1 MWPAPQCPTR
11 FSAAPGLP
19 AEYPPRDDRRD
30 PSAEYSDSAGS
41 GRATGGG
48 PVVAVAVR
56 AEPQST
62 ESPCATRPPHVG
74 PDADPGLPER
84 SAAGP
89 SRVAAPAGH
98 RCNVGTTPVGCP
110 ARSTAQRTGNTPESR
125 SQPIATPSVIPACR
139 RPPQPAG
146 GRKWHTVPNEPG
158 FASSNIRA
166 IHNIHRTI
174 HTPPYR
180 QLATEQGLSG
190 SIGLGSVDN
199 PAAVLIPINRL
210 GTSPRIVLAR

>member
-1 MWPAPQCPTR
+1 
-11 FSAAPGLP
+11 
-19 AEYPPRDDRRD
+19 
-30 PSAEYSDSAGS
+30 
-41 GRATGGG
+41 
-48 PVVAVAVR
+48 VAVR

-62 ESPCATRPPHVG
+62 ESPCATRPPRVG

-84 SAAGP
+84 PGADP
-89 SRVAAPAGH
+89 SRLAAAAGH
-98 RCNVGTTPVGCP
+98 RCSAGTTPVGCL
-110 ARSTAQRTGNTPESR
+110 ARSTARRTGNTPESR